1 MNKNVRFLAELKN
14 LLLITFGSTL
24 LASGV
29 TLFLLPAKIATG
41 GTPGMAIIL
50 HFLTSISTG
59 TAMLLIT
66 VPLLIAGFK
75 FIDLKFALRSLYS
88 IIVTS
93 ILVDFLPLVLDFP
106 SINSLLLSTLYGG
119 IFVGAGVGFI
129 LKGHASA
136 GGTSIIARI
145 VSHYSHIKPAQTILV
160 LDILIIITISVIFSN
175 LELALWSMLNIYAT
189 TQVID
194 KILTGTGNE
203 KTIHIVSHQTQQI
216 GRAISEQLER
226 DGTILSGQN
235 LTVKAEKSI
244 IFVVVEARRLPQ
256 LKSIVLDIDPHAL
269 MIVME
274 ASEIMGTSRRLT

>member
-1 MNKNVRFLAELKN
+1 MNKNTWFLPELKN

-41 GTPGMAIIL
+41 GTPGMAIIV

-93 ILVDFLPLVLDFP
+93 ILVDFLPLVLNFP

-145 VSHYSHIKPAQTILV
+145 VSHYSHIKPAQTILI
-160 LDILIIITISVIFSN
+160 LDVLIIITISTIFSN

-203 KTIHIVSHQTQQI
+203 KTIHIVSHQTQLI

-226 DGTILSGQN
+226 DGTILSGKN
-235 LTVKAEKSI
+235 LTVEAKKSI

-256 LKSIVLDIDPHAL
+256 LKSIVLEIDPQAL